1 VLAFL
6 NSKWS
11 SYSNEQ
17 KLRNYLLS
25 KITFR
30 NLKQEL
36 DLNKDTYIL
45 MPQLP
50 ACEAKSSVLV
60 NFLENLNYFFK
71 GKIIIEEIT
80 WERLT
85 G

>member
-1 VLAFL
+1 MLHSHKKYTKPIIFVCLTVSVLAFL

-17 KLRNYLLS
+17 KLRNYILS
-25 KITFR
+25 KISYR
-30 NLKQEL
+30 NLEQEL
-36 DLNKDTYIL
+36 DANQDTYIL

-60 NFLENLNYFFK
+60 NF
-71 GKIIIEEIT
+71 
-80 WERLT
+80 
-85 G
+85 